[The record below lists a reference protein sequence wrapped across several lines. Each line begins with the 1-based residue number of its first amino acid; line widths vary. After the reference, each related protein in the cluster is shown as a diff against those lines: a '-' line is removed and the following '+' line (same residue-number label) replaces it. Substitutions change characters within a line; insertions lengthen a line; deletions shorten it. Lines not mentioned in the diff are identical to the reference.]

1 MSGLTPPSVLS
12 GLPGPPAS
20 SVSSR
25 STPSEADLAQLCDA
39 LDAVSIARPAAIQ
52 VLSVIDD
59 PNADAPKV
67 AAAVEG
73 DPAFATQVMRLA
85 NSAFYGMS
93 GRVSNTGFAVTVIG
107 FSAIRSLAAVTAT
120 GLDRA
125 DRPKP
130 DGFWFHA
137 AATAAGCSVVAP
149 RFGLAKGD
157 AFAAGLLHDLGIA
170 LLHGYDT
177 TAHQGLLALHGA
189 DGVAL
194 DAAELE
200 AFGMGHSAAAARV
213 LSAWRFPKTFVEA
226 VAVHHGDPS
235 SSDDGP
241 IAQAVRVGDLL
252 ADAAGRVLAHRLQ
265 LVATKNAAA
274 VAGLAPPPDEPDDD
288 IDDTPMPPPL
298 DDDLRIALSESLR
311 IDDIGVLES
320 MVDSTVL
327 RSAEIMASLPIG

>member
-1 MSGLTPPSVLS
+1 MSGLKPPSLS
-12 GLPGPPAS
+12 APTTPAAA
-20 SVSSR
+20 
-25 STPSEADLAQLCDA
+25 ADVEQLCAA

-67 AAAVEG
+67 AGAVEG

-130 DGFWFHA
+130 EGFWLHA
-137 AATAAGCSVVAP
+137 AAAAAGCSVVAP

-170 LLHGYDT
+170 LLHGYDLP
-177 TAHQGLLALHGA
+177 AHQRLLDLHGSDGSALA
-189 DGVAL
+189 D
-194 DAAELE
+194 AEHE
-200 AFGMGHSAAAARV
+200 TFGMGHAAAAARV
-213 LSAWRFPKTFVEA
+213 LSTWRFPETFVNA
-226 VAVHHGDPS
+226 VSTHHGDPAS
-235 SSDDGP
+235 SADGP

-252 ADAAGRVLAHRLQ
+252 AEAAARVLAERI
-265 LVATKNAAA
+265 AAA
-274 VAGLAPPPDEPDDD
+274 AAAKSAKSHLDDEFDGQPIDEPDDA
-288 IDDTPMPPPL
+288 PSPPL
-298 DDDLRIALSESLR
+298 DEDLRVALSESLQ
-311 IDDIGVLES
+311 IDDLGVLEA

-327 RSAEIMASLPIG
+327 RSAEIMASLQIG

>member
-1 MSGLTPPSVLS
+1 MSPLTPPSLLS
-12 GLPGPPAS
+12 DPPTSPAAS
-20 SVSSR
+20 ASA
-25 STPSEADLAQLCDA
+25 ADLVQLCEA

-67 AAAVEG
+67 ATAVEG

-130 DGFWFHA
+130 EGFWFHA

-157 AFAAGLLHDLGIA
+157 AFAAGLLHDLGVA

-177 TAHQGLLALHGA
+177 TAHQALLDLHGT

-200 AFGMGHSAAAARV
+200 AFGMGHAAAAARV
-213 LSAWRFPKTFVEA
+213 LSAWRFPETFVEA
-226 VAVHHGDPS
+226 VSVHHGDPS
-235 SSDDGP
+235 SSADGP

-252 ADAAGRVLAHRLQ
+252 ADAAGRVLAHRLE
-265 LVATKNAAA
+265 LVAAKNAAA
-274 VAGLAPPPDEPDDD
+274 IAGLAPADAGEIDAE
-288 IDDTPMPPPL
+288 IDDTPVPPPL